1 MPQTIAR
8 PDSPVRTDE
17 PGRVDFA
24 RRFLTCFIVSIS
36 TITGAVPQPHI
47 DHRTVRLP
55 MVDGE
60 SIRFTRITTADG
72 LSQTRVAQIV
82 QDDQGFMWFG
92 TEYGLNRYD
101 GYKFKLFVHDAG
113 RTNSLAGTFISAL
126 FKDRSGMLWIGS
138 NRFLD
143 KLDPTTE
150 VFTHYQV
157 EPDDPAGTIIHISQ
171 DRAGMLWLAT
181 GTGLDRFDPKT
192 GQVRRYRRA
201 SGLSSNDVQWSVEDK
216 SGTLWVGTSEG
227 LDAFDWKT
235 ERVTLHIPIEQA
247 VRAAFYEDRAGTF
260 WIYNASGNGLAA
272 LDKKTNKLV
281 QYSFYP
287 HDPPQGAYAGVNSM
301 LEDRQG
307 NLWIGSPGVGLLRF
321 DRQKR
326 SFVRYRHDPADA
338 NSLAEENV
346 TTLFKDRE
354 GNIWIGLQGHG
365 PNHFSTEPA
374 PFETFRSGLGSAKG
388 LSVDLVNAIYADR
401 DGILWIGNDDGLNGI
416 DRKSGRVEQW
426 TAGLSEKPVVISIIE
441 DPQGYLWAGTW
452 GNGLIRFDRGTGA
465 FKIFR
470 HVEGDPSSLSSNL
483 IHRLFIDHAGS
494 LWVGTNDGLNRFDRQ
509 TGRFTV
515 FKADWNSRLS
525 QAYVSIAEDATRGVL
540 WLGTHYSGLH
550 RLDVATGQLKIYRS
564 NPGNPRALGDDLV
577 PTVHVSAAGEVW
589 VGTQNGLDKLDPAA
603 GTFTAYTEKDG
614 LSGNA
619 VSCILEDRHGALWI
633 STNRGLSRFDPRNK
647 TFSNYSVAD
656 GLPGNDLTGWASCFE
671 SPNGEMFFAGF
682 SGGVA
687 FYPDRLDRNSYAP
700 PVALTEFRLAGIP
713 VEVGGRSPLKKSI
726 SYTTRL
732 TLSHEQNIFSLAFSA
747 LSFRNPANNRYRYKL
762 EGLENNWHEVGSDE
776 RLATYTTLP
785 AGAYTFRLQG
795 ATSRGVW
802 SEPGVKLEIEILP
815 PMWKTAWFQTVCGA
829 LILTLA
835 WALYR
840 VRLHQIA
847 RQFNL
852 RLEERVGERTRI
864 ARELHDTLLQSFQG
878 LMLRFQVAHDELP
891 GRPAEAR
898 KTLENALDHAAQAI
912 TEGRDAVQGLRSST
926 VETNDL
932 AGAIGALGEELAGDE
947 TNSRRVESFVDVE
960 GKPRVVHPILRDE
973 IYRIGGEALR
983 NAFRHAQARRIEVT
997 VAYGEHQFR
1006 LRVRDDGRGIAPE
1019 VLEKQG
1025 RAGHWGLAGM
1035 RERAELIGGQL
1046 EIWSQQQSG
1055 TQVELSI
1062 PASLAYGTSPAR
1074 RSRWFAKRAGTNS

>member
-1 MPQTIAR
+1 MQLTM
-8 PDSPVRTDE
+8 
-17 PGRVDFA
+17 A
-24 RRFLTCFIVSIS
+24 RRLLACFILSIS

-47 DHRTVRLP
+47 DPRTVRLP

-60 SIRFTRITTADG
+60 GIRFTRITTADG

-82 QDDQGFMWFG
+82 QGDQGFMWFG

-101 GYKFKLFVHDAG
+101 GYKFKLFVHDPE
-113 RTNSLAGTFISAL
+113 RPNSLGGTFISAL

-143 KLDPTTE
+143 KFDRTTE

-157 EPDDPAGTIIHISQ
+157 EPDDPAGTTIHISQ

-201 SGLSSNDVQWSVEDK
+201 SGLSSNDVQWSGEDK

-227 LDAFDWKT
+227 LDAFDRKT

-260 WIYNASGNGLAA
+260 WIFNATGNGLAA
-272 LDKKTNKLV
+272 LDKKTNTLV
-281 QYSFYP
+281 RYSFYP

-326 SFVRYRHDPADA
+326 RFVRYRHDPSDP

-346 TTLFKDRE
+346 MTLFKDRE

-374 PFETFRSGLGSAKG
+374 PFETFRSGLGPAKG

-401 DGILWIGNDDGLNGI
+401 DGILWIGNDDGLNRI
-416 DRKSGRVEQW
+416 DRKSGRVERW
-426 TAGLSEKPVVISIIE
+426 TAGLSEKPIVISIIE

-465 FKIFR
+465 FRIFR
-470 HVEGDPSSLSSNL
+470 HVEGDSSSLSSNL

-494 LWVGTNDGLNRFDRQ
+494 LWIGTNDGLNRFERQ

-525 QAYVSIAEDATRGVL
+525 QAYVSIAEDTTRGVL

-550 RLDVATGQLKIYRS
+550 RLDLATGQLKIYRS
-564 NPGNPRALGDDLV
+564 SPGNPRALGDDLV
-577 PTVHVSAAGEVW
+577 PTVHVSATGEVW
-589 VGTQNGLDKLDPAA
+589 VGTQNGLDKLDPDS
-603 GTFTAYTEKDG
+603 GTFTAYHEKDG

-619 VSCILEDRHGALWI
+619 VSCILEDNQSALWM

-656 GLPGNDLTGWASCFE
+656 GLPGNDLTGWASCFK
-671 SPNGEMFFAGF
+671 SPSGEMFFGGF
-682 SGGVA
+682 SGGLA
-687 FYPDRLDRNSYAP
+687 FYPDRLDHNSYVP
-700 PVALTEFRLAGIP
+700 PVALTEFRLSGIP
-713 VEVGGRSPLKKSI
+713 VQVGDRSPMKKSI

-732 TLSHEQNIFSLAFSA
+732 TLSHEQNIFSLGFSA
-747 LSFRNPANNRYRYKL
+747 LSYRNSANNRYRYKL
-762 EGLENNWHEVGSDE
+762 EGLENSWHEVGSDE

-785 AGAYTFRLQG
+785 AGDYTFRLQG
-795 ATSRGVW
+795 ATSRGPW

-840 VRLHQIA
+840 LRLHQIA

-891 GRPAEAR
+891 ARPAEAR
-898 KTLENALDHAAQAI
+898 KTLESALDHAAQAI
-912 TEGRDAVQGLRSST
+912 TEGRDAVQGLRSSA

-932 AGAIGALGEELAGDE
+932 ARAISSLGEELAGDE
-947 TNSRRVESFVDVE
+947 TNSQRVESFVDVE
-960 GKPRVVHPILRDE
+960 GTARDVHPILRDE
-973 IYRIGGEALR
+973 IYRIAGEAMR

-997 VAYGEHQFR
+997 IWYGEPQFR
-1006 LRVRDDGRGIAPE
+1006 LRVHDDGRGIAPE
-1019 VLEKQG
+1019 VLEKRG
-1025 RAGHWGLAGM
+1025 RVGHWGLAGM
-1035 RERAELIGGQL
+1035 RERAELIGGHL
-1046 EIWSQQQSG
+1046 ELRSRQGSG

-1074 RSRWFAKRAGTNS
+1074 RLRWFAKKTGTNS